1 MPAPGYA
8 VAGAVAAKAI
18 SRGLVQWVEE
28 ALGAAESGVG
38 ELLKQLTNTLQGIGD
53 QCHLCSPLPM
63 KVWAK

>member
-1 MPAPGYA
+1 M
-8 VAGAVAAKAI
+8 
-18 SRGLVQWVEE
+18 VEE